1 MTTGRTTADASTAGR
16 DGGLERTRSV
26 IEQGIADGTHIGAQL
41 SVAHDGHE
49 YDIAIGEARPGVAM
63 TTDSM
68 MIWFSMSKAT
78 CAVAIAQQ
86 WERGAL
92 RIDEP
97 AATYVPDFA
106 RNGKEAVTIR
116 HLLTHT
122 AGFPWACGIITGKPW
137 RESVADNRARI
148 YAAPLEP
155 GWQPGRRAAYHPTS
169 AHTVLG
175 AIVEALDGRPYDRY
189 VRDEIFEPLGM
200 SDSWIGMPAERFD
213 AYGERIGEMQN
224 TADGTSLGL
233 LGIDTRE
240 VAPLPIPGANGRGP
254 MHELRRLYEMLLGE
268 GALGGVR
275 LLSPHTVAALG
286 ARHRVGMIDETFGID
301 INWGLGL
308 AIDSYIMGRHC
319 SPRTFG
325 HGGAQSSA
333 AYCDPEHGVAAA
345 VVCNG
350 MPGGERHAARM
361 DAIASAIYEDLGL
374 VEGEGQFKPY
384 PTTGL

>member
-1 MTTGRTTADASTAGR
+1 MAMTDDLA
-16 DGGLERTRSV
+16 RTRAV
-26 IEQGIADGTHIGAQL
+26 IERGIAERTHIGAQL
-41 SVAHDGHE
+41 SVAHDGRV
-49 YDIAIGEARPGVAM
+49 YDMAVGEARPGVAM

-86 WERGAL
+86 WERGRL
-92 RIDEP
+92 RLDEP
-97 AATYVPDFA
+97 VATFIAEFA
-106 RNGKEAVTIR
+106 QNGKESVTIR

-122 AGFPWACGIITGKPW
+122 AGFPWACGIMTGKPW

-155 GWQPGRRAAYHPTS
+155 GWRPGHRAGYHPTS

-175 AIVEALDGRPYDRY
+175 ALVETLDGRSYDRY
-189 VRDEIFEPLGM
+189 VREEIFEPLGM
-200 SDSWIGMPAERFD
+200 IDSWIGMPAERFD
-213 AYGERIGEMQN
+213 AYGDRIGEMQN
-224 TADGTSLGL
+224 TAESATQGL
-233 LGIDTRE
+233 LGIDTRA

-254 MHELRRLYEMLLGE
+254 MRELRRLYEMFLGE
-268 GALGGVR
+268 GAHGDVR
-275 LLSPHTVAALG
+275 LLSPQTVAALG

-308 AIDSYIMGRHC
+308 AVDSYIMGRHC

-333 AYCDPEHGVAAA
+333 AFCDPEQGVAVA

-350 MPGGERHAARM
+350 MPGGNRHAVRM
-361 DAIASAIYEDLGL
+361 DAIASAIYTDLGL
-374 VEGEGQFKPY
+374 AEGEGRVKPY